1 VLGVN
6 EFVKGVN
13 LLVKRR
19 LELVFVG
26 PIPGSGVSE
35 GEVVGRYVVELTPG
49 TGWGGLMAELVLMG
63 LLEGAGLGDVPMV
76 PVPGGLA
83 RVVPEAGT
91 AALRVP
97 AAPP

>member
-35 GEVVGRYVVELTPG
+35 GEVGRDVVELTPG

-63 LLEGAGLGDVPMV
+63 LLDGAGLGDVPMV

-91 AALRVP
+91 PALGVP